1 MVPNSPS
8 GPEALRLKGR
18 KRRLLA
24 KLGIPAD
31 ALPGSLVLT
40 HRRCGKT
47 TCHCAKGS
55 GHPLCLLT
63 FMMGGKKHVESI
75 PADWMDS
82 VRPAVESGR
91 VFKDAVAELFTI
103 NAQLLVLGRK
113 QRSRP
118 RPEAHAPAK
127 RRP

>member
-1 MVPNSPS
+1 MPPNVPF
-8 GPEALRLKGR
+8 GPEATRLKRR

-40 HRRCGKT
+40 HRRCGKV

-55 GHPLCLLT
+55 GHALCLLT
-63 FMMGGKKHVESI
+63 FMMDGKKRVESI

-91 VFKDAVAELFTI
+91 HFKNAVAELFAI
-103 NAQLLVLGRK
+103 NAQLLVLGRN
-113 QRSRP
+113 QRR
-118 RPEAHAPAK
+118 
-127 RRP
+127 RRPSRRRP

>member
-1 MVPNSPS
+1 MTPNTPS
-8 GPEALRLKGR
+8 GPEALGLKRR

-40 HRRCGKT
+40 HRRCGKA

-55 GHPLCLLT
+55 GHPLGLLT

-75 PADWMDS
+75 PTDWMDS
-82 VRPAVESGR
+82 VRPAVEAGR

-113 QRSRP
+113 QRSR
-118 RPEAHAPAK
+118 RPAAHAPAK